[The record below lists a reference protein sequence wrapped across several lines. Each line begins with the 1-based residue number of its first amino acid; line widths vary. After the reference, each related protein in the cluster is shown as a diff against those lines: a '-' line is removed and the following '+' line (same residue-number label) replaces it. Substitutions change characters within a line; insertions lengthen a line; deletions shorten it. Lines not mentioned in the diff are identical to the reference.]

1 MSITFYLRVPTCICD
16 RKVFFMCFVGV
27 NLLREKHSQ
36 NMLLAKVYFGIA
48 QVKSKVTRSNMQAD
62 VIKYAGRRD

>member
-1 MSITFYLRVPTCICD
+1 
-16 RKVFFMCFVGV
+16 MCFVGV

-36 NMLLAKVYFGIA
+36 NMLLVKVYFGIA